1 MWELE
6 QYDNSGAR
14 LLSSEQIEKYITDM
28 GVFEKQ
34 GVSESLARVGARMG
48 MLKAVFYHANR
59 KRMMSLVDLVHGQTM
74 AEIDKA
80 RSILN
85 HEDNEVLAD
94 SSWFSEQVTSPRMA

>member
-6 QYDNSGAR
+6 QYDERGSG
-14 LLSSEQIEKYITDM
+14 LLSSDQVEEYIREL

-34 GVSESLARVGARMG
+34 GMSESLARVGAQMG
-48 MLKAVFYHANR
+48 TVKAMFYHANR
-59 KRMMSLVDLVHGQTM
+59 KRMVSLVDLVHGQTM

-85 HEDNEVLAD
+85 EEDSEPLAD
-94 SSWFSEQVTSPRMA
+94 SSWFSEQVKTQVS